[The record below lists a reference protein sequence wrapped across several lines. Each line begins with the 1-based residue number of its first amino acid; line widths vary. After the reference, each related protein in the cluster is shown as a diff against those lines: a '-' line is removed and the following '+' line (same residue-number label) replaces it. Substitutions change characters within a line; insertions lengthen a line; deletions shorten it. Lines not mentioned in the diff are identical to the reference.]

1 MADMFDKEEL
11 GIVSSLFGVSPTM
24 QNRAMQQAAYKRGTE
39 AGQNLLGG
47 VLGNV
52 GMFSEAAGQGLR
64 ASLGVQTPE
73 ERMMGLRQQAQ
84 QQFDI
89 NTPEGLLQMADYLNS
104 QGDAAGARQAVMLA
118 QGQQARTQ
126 NIATSR
132 ATEQARLRE
141 KLPAIA
147 NLQAYRDRLI
157 QAVGPNDPRVKEVDA
172 IIKAEGEGKGTKIV
186 MPAGETEAAKVIGK
200 GIGETQLKI
209 AESGEAAAENLL
221 KINETLN
228 ELRTGKA
235 FTGQFA
241 ELQTNIAKAQAKFA
255 DDKKA
260 GKRVTD
266 TEYLD
271 ALLGSDVFPM
281 ISSLGIGARGLDT
294 PAEREFLRKVMT
306 GTVGLERDTLIKLT
320 ETRKNIAERA
330 VKKYNDKVESGEL
343 NKYFQIKGVAPR
355 KIELPTA
362 PQVPGSPP
370 PGVDPKIWEVMT
382 PQEKALWR

>member
-11 GIVSSLFGVSPTM
+11 GIVSSLFGVSPGM
-24 QNRAMQQAAYKRGTE
+24 QNKAMQQAAYKRGTE

-64 ASLGVQTPE
+64 SGLGVQTPE
-73 ERMMGLRQQAQ
+73 ERMTAIRQQAQ
-84 QQFDI
+84 QFND
-89 NTPEGLLQMADYLNS
+89 NTPEGLVRMAEFLNQ
-104 QGDAAGARQAVMLA
+104 QGDAAGARQAIMLA
-118 QGQQARTQ
+118 QGQQSRTQ
-126 NIATSR
+126 KIATDR
-132 ATEQARLRE
+132 ATELAKGKEQFSSFGKLVRE
-141 KLPAIA
+141 RDAIA
-147 NLQAYRDRLI
+147 
-157 QAVGPNDPRVKEVDA
+157 AVNPSDPRIAEYNKVIA
-172 IIKAEGEGKGTKIV
+172 AEGEGKGTKIV
-186 MPAGETEAAKVIGK
+186 MPAGETEVAKVIGK

-209 AESGEAAAENLL
+209 AESGEAAAENLF

-228 ELRTGKA
+228 ELKTNKA
-235 FTGQFA
+235 FTGSFA
-241 ELQTNIAKAQAKFA
+241 DLQTNIAKAQAKFA

-330 VKKYNDKVESGEL
+330 VKKYNAKVDSGEL
-343 NKYFQIKGVAPR
+343 NKYFQLKGVPPS

-362 PQVPGSPP
+362 TQVPGSPP
-370 PGVDPKIWEVMT
+370 PGVDAKIWEVMT

>member
-11 GIVSSLFGVSPTM
+11 GIVGSLFGMSPAM
-24 QNRAMQQAAYKRGTE
+24 QNKAMQQAAYKRGTE

-52 GMFSEAAGQGLR
+52 GMFAEAAGQGLR
-64 ASLGVQTPE
+64 SGLGVQTPE
-73 ERMMGLRQQAQ
+73 ERMTAIRQQAQ
-84 QQFDI
+84 QQFDT
-89 NTPEGLLQMADYLNS
+89 NTPEGLLQMADFLNS

-118 QGQQARTQ
+118 QGQQARVQSIST
-126 NIATSR
+126 AR
-132 ATEQARLRE
+132 AQEQKALRE
-141 KLPAIA
+141 QLPEVVR
-147 NLQAYRDRLI
+147 LQQTRDALEA
-157 QAVGPNDPRVKEVDA
+157 QFGPNDRRVLELNR
-172 IIKAEGEGKGTKIV
+172 ILEGKAKAGQTTIN
-186 MPAGETEAAKVIGK
+186 MAGETEVSKVIGK
-200 GIGETQLKI
+200 GIGEAQL
-209 AESGEAAAENLL
+209 ATASAGEAAAENLT

-228 ELRTGKA
+228 ELKTSKA
-235 FTGQFA
+235 FTGQFSD
-241 ELQTNIAKAQAKFA
+241 LQTNIAKAKAKFA
-255 DDKKA
+255 ADKEA

-306 GTVGLERDTLIKLT
+306 GTIALERDTLIKLT

-343 NKYFQIKGVAPR
+343 NQYFRLKGIEPR
-355 KIELPTA
+355 KIELP
-362 PQVPGSPP
+362 
-370 PGVDPKIWEVMT
+370 
-382 PQEKALWR
+382 KATGKKTKTLASGLVVEIED